1 MLKII
6 DDFLNG
12 ITMYRLVLYTL
23 IFLLLFAATL
33 SFLGILSFN
42 FISLL
47 FSAAFLVAVCWVT
60 NTVFAKV
67 FKSQTN
73 LESVYISALIL
84 ALIITPA
91 RNFEDALFLAG
102 AAFLSQ
108 GSKYI
113 LTINKKHIFN
123 PAAFAVFL
131 TAITLNK
138 SASWWV
144 GNPWMM
150 PAVLIGGLLVVRK
163 IRKFGMVLTF
173 FAAALVFTVG
183 FSLLKGGT
191 PLPFIQEVVLNTPIL
206 FFSFIMLTEPQTT
219 PPAKKFQIIYG
230 GLVGTLYFLPLETAL
245 LVGNI
250 FSYIVSPKRK
260 LLLKLKKKIQTS
272 PDSYDFVFSLD
283 KKIAFAPGQ
292 YLEWTLAHKDP
303 DSRGSRRYFT
313 IAASPTED
321 ELRIGIK
328 FYPNSSSFKKTLLSL
343 RPGAEI
349 IASSLAGEFTLPKD
363 PNRKLCFI
371 AGGIGITPY
380 RSMIKYLLDRKQKRD
395 IVLLYSNKLAQ
406 DIVYKDIFDA
416 ASKKLGIKTVYALTD
431 TASVPAKWKG
441 RVGYLDANAI
451 REEVPDW
458 KDRIFYLSGP
468 HSMVDAFVTTIKGMG
483 LSDSQIKVDFFPGYA

>member
-113 LTINKKHIFN
+113 LSINKKHIFN

-144 GNPWMM
+144 GNPWTT
-150 PAVLIGGLLVVRK
+150 PAVLLGGLLVVRK
-163 IRKFGMVLTF
+163 IRIFRTALTI

-191 PLPFIQEVVLNTPIL
+191 PLPLLFLVNIHTPHL

-219 PPAKKFQIIYG
+219 PPAKKFQIIY
-230 GLVGTLYFLPLETAL
+230 
-245 LVGNI
+245 
-250 FSYIVSPKRK
+250 
-260 LLLKLKKKIQTS
+260 
-272 PDSYDFVFSLD
+272 
-283 KKIAFAPGQ
+283 
-292 YLEWTLAHKDP
+292 
-303 DSRGSRRYFT
+303 
-313 IAASPTED
+313 
-321 ELRIGIK
+321 
-328 FYPNSSSFKKTLLSL
+328 
-343 RPGAEI
+343 
-349 IASSLAGEFTLPKD
+349 
-363 PNRKLCFI
+363 
-371 AGGIGITPY
+371 
-380 RSMIKYLLDRKQKRD
+380 
-395 IVLLYSNKLAQ
+395 
-406 DIVYKDIFDA
+406 
-416 ASKKLGIKTVYALTD
+416 
-431 TASVPAKWKG
+431 
-441 RVGYLDANAI
+441 
-451 REEVPDW
+451 
-458 KDRIFYLSGP
+458 
-468 HSMVDAFVTTIKGMG
+468 
-483 LSDSQIKVDFFPGYA
+483 